1 MVPNPTGLLRS
12 TLSVAAGAAMLAA
25 TATTSYAD
33 PGDPIRKLTLISRAQ
48 AANPQQFQA
57 AELIAQAWRKLG
69 LDIEVQ
75 GMPRPQQSDAVWYNR
90 DTWDLTMWQMAGRP
104 ERSDPDELIYN
115 LFHSSTVE
123 SGYNFVGY
131 VNSEYDRIAEEQR
144 TTTDL
149 EARKALIDELQQI
162 IDDDQVYAF
171 LVYPLQTF
179 AFDSTVWDASTTVEQ
194 PGLGIKNFWTFSGI
208 EPLGDQKDLILN
220 SSDELNAINPFYISG
235 ATDSWITELIWDRM
249 MRIGPDG
256 LPKPWAAESVE
267 WSDDS
272 LSVTV
277 TLRDG
282 MTWHDGEPVTVD
294 DVIFSFTA
302 PATGEY
308 APMYKPFV
316 EGIAAMEAL
325 DDRTVRFDLKA
336 PNAAFETSTL
346 AKLNL
351 VPKHV
356 WEPLLDGLAEG
367 ETAESVLEETRI
379 GSGPFQFDR
388 WATQQEV
395 VLNANK
401 DHWAAPKLDRW
412 ILRIV
417 LNVEA
422 TLGMLRSG
430 ELNFLS
436 DYTGDPE
443 LLLEAAEADGDLDVV
458 ESVDIGFQYLAFNL
472 RRPPFDDTAFRRA
485 LSAAINR
492 DLIQKAAYNGFA
504 VKANSV
510 VSPALS
516 YWHNVA
522 VDDLETGM
530 ELAESILQEAGY
542 EVVDGKLH
550 YPEGGV
556 ENFSE

>member
-1 MVPNPTGLLRS
+1 MIPNPKGLLRAS
-12 TLSVAAGAAMLAA
+12 LSAMAAAAVLATGQPA
-25 TATTSYAD
+25 AAEA
-33 PGDPIRKLTLISRAQ
+33 GDPIRELTLISRAQ

-57 AELIAQAWRKLG
+57 AELIAQAWRQLG
-69 LDIEVQ
+69 LDVTVQ

-115 LFHSSTVE
+115 LFHSTTME
-123 SGYNFVGY
+123 KGYNFVGY
-131 VNSEYDRIAEEQR
+131 LNPEYDKIAEMQR
-144 TTTDL
+144 RTANRAD
-149 EARKALIDELQQI
+149 RKVMIDQLQDI
-162 IDDDQVYAF
+162 INRDQVYAF
-171 LVYPLQTF
+171 LVHPLQTF
-179 AFDSTVWDASTTVEQ
+179 AFDKTVWDAKTTVVQ
-194 PGLGIKNFWTFSGI
+194 PGLGIKNFWTFSNI
-208 EPLGDQKDLILN
+208 APLGEQTDMILN

-256 LPKPWAAESVE
+256 LAVPWAAETVE
-267 WSDDS
+267 WAEDAM
-272 LSVTV
+272 SVTV

-282 MTWHDGEPVTVD
+282 MMWHDGNPVTAE
-294 DVIFSFTA
+294 DVVFSFTA
-302 PATGEY
+302 PVEF

-316 EGIAAMEAL
+316 DGISNIEVL
-325 DDRTVRFDLKA
+325 DAKTVRFDLSEA
-336 PNAAFETSTL
+336 NAAFETSTL

-351 VPKHV
+351 APKHV
-356 WEPLLDGLAEG
+356 WEPLLAALSEG
-367 ETAESVLEETRI
+367 ENAESVLEESRI
-379 GSGPFQFDR
+379 GSGPFKFNR

-395 VLNANK
+395 VLDANK
-401 DHWAAPKLDRW
+401 DHWAPPKMDRW

-436 DYTGDPE
+436 DYTGDPA
-443 LLLEAAEADGDLDVV
+443 LLIEAAEADGDLDVV

-472 RRPPFDDTAFRRA
+472 RRPPFDDAAFRRA

-492 DLIQKAAYNGFA
+492 ELIRKAAYNGFA
-504 VKANSV
+504 VNANSV

-516 YWHNVA
+516 YWHKA
-522 VDDLETGM
+522 GIAEELPTGM
-530 ELAESILQEAGY
+530 DLAKSILEEAGY
-542 EVVDGKLH
+542 VLEGGKLH
-550 YPEGGV
+550 YPAGKTEPFG
-556 ENFSE
+556 N